1 MINYTSW
8 PIVQSN
14 MKAIQNNDFT
24 EVAFTKKS
32 GTDGTTDK
40 LKTICPHT
48 VVCGHKKIFQKLR

>member
-1 MINYTSW
+1 
-8 PIVQSN
+8 